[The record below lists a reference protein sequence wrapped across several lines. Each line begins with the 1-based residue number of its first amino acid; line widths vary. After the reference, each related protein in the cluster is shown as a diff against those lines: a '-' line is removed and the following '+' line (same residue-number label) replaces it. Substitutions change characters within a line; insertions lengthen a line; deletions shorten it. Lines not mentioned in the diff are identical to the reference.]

1 MKILTNEQ
9 QKSYENNL
17 KRNILK
23 IESIGKLGTIV
34 IIQVNI
40 KVLHMTYVI

>member
-40 KVLHMTYVI
+40 KVLHMTYVN

>member
-1 MKILTNEQ
+1 MRILTNEQ

>member
-17 KRNILK
+17 KRNMLK